1 MNSKP
6 IRAIKKTSDH
16 TISKLTYSALAI
28 PALVQPSILNA
39 AVAPQEHSVNVRLS
53 QYKEIEMP
61 SERVAFG
68 SLERYAIEI
77 LQFTLVAPLKN
88 DKALNTYVAYETM
101 SGASPLTSRLNDS
114 GQTVVTMSGASI
126 EEKRVDANIAL
137 TKYTK
142 RSTLTGAIAIS
153 NENDYQSVALSLDG
167 SIENNNK
174 HLTLLGSLSVS
185 VDELSPTNPGLNTN
199 KLNAL
204 GESKH
209 SFSGYFGFNRI
220 LNQYSTLQVGV
231 GLTQISGYLSDPY
244 RITDIRPDVR
254 NQTTL
259 NMQYR
264 TFSSSMNSAVH
275 FNYRY
280 YQDDWDIL
288 AHTLEASIWKDIS
301 FSSFSLLLSPN
312 VRYYWQHQAKFY
324 DLDAASTNA
333 YRSSDFRLSAYG
345 SINIGVDLKIN
356 FTDTAF
362 TLGANQYF
370 SSENFGLTGAQ
381 DYETPSLVN
390 FSVMSFGMEY
400 RF

>member
-1 MNSKP
+1 
-6 IRAIKKTSDH
+6 
-16 TISKLTYSALAI
+16 
-28 PALVQPSILNA
+28 
-39 AVAPQEHSVNVRLS
+39 
-53 QYKEIEMP
+53 
-61 SERVAFG
+61 
-68 SLERYAIEI
+68 
-77 LQFTLVAPLKN
+77 
-88 DKALNTYVAYETM
+88 
-101 SGASPLTSRLNDS
+101 
-114 GQTVVTMSGASI
+114 
-126 EEKRVDANIAL
+126 
-137 TKYTK
+137 
-142 RSTLTGAIAIS
+142 
-153 NENDYQSVALSLDG
+153 
-167 SIENNNK
+167 
-174 HLTLLGSLSVS
+174 
-185 VDELSPTNPGLNTN
+185 
-199 KLNAL
+199 LNAL

-209 SFSGYFGFNRI
+209 SFSGYLVFNRI
-220 LNQYSTLQVGV
+220 LNQYSTLQVGM

-254 NQTTL
+254 NQTTI

-280 YQDDWDIL
+280 YQDDWDLL

-362 TLGANQYF
+362 TLGVSQYF
-370 SSENFGLTGAQ
+370 SSENLGLTGAQ

-390 FSVMSFGMEY
+390 FSVMSFGIEY